1 MELKEINSLVE
12 LFFKKYE
19 EKFPSVSEK
28 SYEEIFL
35 VSLKNKD
42 LPDTNCGPY
51 TYSWGNIS
59 IKIKVLSN
67 YLKSII
73 SKGDRCIL
81 LSENR
86 PEWLI
91 SDLSIM
97 NSGGVTVP
105 LFTTYS
111 ESDYEYII
119 KDCAPKV
126 CIVSNFDQF
135 KKIKNFIKENT
146 IVISIDAFDK
156 NIKSFEYIFLKA
168 ETDLKT
174 ITKSIFSYNENL
186 RRNDLACI
194 IYTSGTTGNP
204 KGVMLS
210 HGGILSNCEGADEIL
225 NSLVKKDPPVF
236 LTWLPLSHSYEHTVQ
251 YVQISLGAKIYYA
264 ENLEKLLANMAIS
277 KPTIMTAVPRF
288 YQNLYSKIF
297 INFSKQ
303 KGFKKQLIENTI
315 LLGTKILNKETLNLK
330 EKIINF
336 LCEKLVRKKI
346 KKQFGGRLKA
356 FVSGGGA
363 LDRKIGEFLNSIGLP
378 TLQGYGLTETS
389 PVVSCNI
396 PGKIKI
402 ETVGP
407 PFKTNDVK
415 IADDGEILVK
425 GENVML
431 GYWNMK
437 KETDE
442 IIKDGW
448 LHTGDIG
455 EITQDGN
462 LKITDRKKEI
472 IVNLGGDN
480 ISPSKIEN
488 LLCLNEKI
496 KQSFVYGDKKTYLV
510 ALIVSENDENK
521 KEIEF
526 YLENLN
532 KNLSSVEK
540 VKKFK
545 LIKEEFTIE
554 NRMLTPTLKLKRKK
568 ILEKYKEELE
578 KLY

>member
-1 MELKEINSLVE
+1 MEMKEINSLVE
-12 LFFKKYE
+12 LFFKKFE
-19 EKFPSVSEK
+19 QVTSGNFKK
-28 SYEEIFL
+28 MKNTFL
-35 VSLKNKD
+35 VSLKHKD
-42 LPDTNCGPY
+42 KNDKPIS
-51 TYSWGNIS
+51 YSWGVTNTR
-59 IKIKVLSN
+59 IKILSN
-67 YLKSII
+67 YLINVI

-91 SDLSIM
+91 SDIAIM
-97 NSGGVTVP
+97 NAGGVTVP

-111 ESDYEYII
+111 ETDYKYII
-119 KDCAPKV
+119 NDCDPKV
-126 CIVSNFDQF
+126 CIVSNIEQF
-135 KKIKNFIKENT
+135 KKVKNYIKDET
-146 IVISIDAFDK
+146 ILISIDQFDQNILCFNKIFEKVLFNYPEKIEQMK
-156 NIKSFEYIFLKA
+156 NLYNKDIK
-168 ETDLKT
+168 
-174 ITKSIFSYNENL
+174 
-186 RRNDLACI
+186 RNDLACI

-210 HGGILSNCEGADEIL
+210 HGGILSNCEGAREIL
-225 NSLVKKDPPVF
+225 DSLVKKDQPVF

-251 YVQISLGAKIYYA
+251 YVQISLGAKVYYA
-264 ENLEKLLANMAIS
+264 ESLEKLLTNMSVA

-288 YQNLYSKIF
+288 YQNLYSKIS

-303 KGFKKQLIENTI
+303 KGFKKKLIENTT
-315 LLGTKILNKETLNLK
+315 LLGTKTLNNEILNFN

-346 KKQFGGRLKA
+346 KNQFGGRLKA

-363 LDRKIGEFLNSIGLP
+363 LDQKIGEFLNSIGLP

-407 PFKTNDVK
+407 PFKTNNVK
-415 IADDGEILVK
+415 IANDGEILVK

-437 KETDE
+437 KETE
-442 IIKDGW
+442 EVIKNGW

-455 EITQDGN
+455 EITKDGN

-488 LLCLNEKI
+488 LLSLQEKI
-496 KQSFVYGDKKTYLV
+496 KQSFIYGDKKTYLV
-510 ALIVSENDENK
+510 ALIVTESLENK

-526 YLENLN
+526 YIENLN
-532 KNLSSVEK
+532 KTLSSVEK

-545 LIKEEFTIE
+545 LINEEFTIE
-554 NRMLTPTLKLKRKK
+554 NGMLTPTMKLKRKK
-568 ILEKYKEELE
+568 ILKKYKEDLE

>member
-1 MELKEINSLVE
+1 MELKKINSLVE
-12 LFFKKYE
+12 LFFKKFE
-19 EKFPSVSEK
+19 QVTADNFEKMK
-28 SYEEIFL
+28 NTFL
-35 VSLKNKD
+35 VSLKQNNRGDKSIS
-42 LPDTNCGPY
+42 
-51 TYSWGNIS
+51 YSWGVTNSRIR
-59 IKIKVLSN
+59 VLSN
-67 YLKSII
+67 YLKNII
-73 SKGDRCIL
+73 SKGDRCVL

-91 SDLSIM
+91 SDLAIM
-97 NSGGVTVP
+97 NAGGVTVP

-111 ESDYEYII
+111 ENDYKYII
-119 KDCAPKV
+119 NDCKPKV
-126 CIVSNFDQF
+126 CIVSNIEQF
-135 KKIKNFIKENT
+135 KKIKNYIKDET
-146 IVISIDAFDK
+146 ILVSIDKFDQNVTCFDKIFEKVLFNYPKEIDQMKNLYNK
-156 NIKSFEYIFLKA
+156 NIK
-168 ETDLKT
+168 
-174 ITKSIFSYNENL
+174 
-186 RRNDLACI
+186 RNDLACI

-210 HGGILSNCEGADEIL
+210 HGGILSNCEGAREIL
-225 NSLVKKDPPVF
+225 DTLVNKDLPVF

-251 YVQISLGAKIYYA
+251 YVQISLGAKVFYA
-264 ENLEKLLANMAIS
+264 ESLEKLLPNMLVA

-288 YQNLYSKIF
+288 YQNLYNKIF
-297 INFSKQ
+297 LNFSKQ
-303 KGFKKQLIENTI
+303 KGFKKKLIESTI
-315 LLGTKILNKETLNLK
+315 RLGTKILNKEKLNFN
-330 EKIINF
+330 EKITNLF
-336 LCEKLVRKKI
+336 CELLVRKKI
-346 KKQFGGRLKA
+346 KKQFGGKLKA

-363 LDRKIGEFLNSIGLP
+363 LDQKIGEFLNSIGLP

-407 PFKTNDVK
+407 PFKTNEVK

-437 KETDE
+437 KETDN
-442 IIKDGW
+442 IINNGW
-448 LHTGDIG
+448 LQTGDIG
-455 EITQDGN
+455 EITDDGN

-496 KQSFVYGDKKTYLV
+496 KQSIVYGDKKNYLV
-510 ALIVSENDENK
+510 ALIVTENYENK

-526 YLENLN
+526 YIENQN
-532 KNLSSVEK
+532 KNLSLVEK

-554 NRMLTPTLKLKRKK
+554 NGMLTPTLKLKRKN
-568 ILEKYKEELE
+568 ILEKYKVDLE

>member
-1 MELKEINSLVE
+1 MDLRKINSLVE
-12 LFFKKYE
+12 LFFEKYKE
-19 EKFPSVSEK
+19 FSNLNSLFLKWLKTEKDDFLTWSQVEIRVRVLSE
-28 SYEEIFL
+28 Y
-35 VSLKNKD
+35 LKN
-42 LPDTNCGPY
+42 N
-51 TYSWGNIS
+51 
-59 IKIKVLSN
+59 
-67 YLKSII
+67 I
-73 SKGDRCIL
+73 SKGDRCVL

-91 SDLSIM
+91 ADISIM
-97 NSGGVTVP
+97 NAGGITVP

-111 ESDYEYII
+111 EQDYEYIM
-119 KDCAPKV
+119 KDCKPKI
-126 CIVSNFDQF
+126 CIVSNDIQF
-135 KKIKNFIKENT
+135 KKLEKFISSEIKVLSIENFNKKIESINNIYERYFKEESTQSQKFVYYNREIKRK
-146 IVISIDAFDK
+146 DP
-156 NIKSFEYIFLKA
+156 
-168 ETDLKT
+168 
-174 ITKSIFSYNENL
+174 
-186 RRNDLACI
+186 ACI

-210 HGGILSNCEGADEIL
+210 HGGILSNCEGAQEIL
-225 NSLVKKDPPVF
+225 ETLVEKDNPVF

-251 YVQISLGAKIYYA
+251 YVQILLGAKVFYA
-264 ENLEKLLANMAIS
+264 ENLEKLLLNIS
-277 KPTIMTAVPRF
+277 IAKPTIMTAVPRF
-288 YQNLYSKIF
+288 YQNLYNKISL
-297 INFSKQ
+297 NFSKQ
-303 KGFKKQLIENTI
+303 KGLKKKLINNTI
-315 LLGTKILNKETLNLK
+315 FLGTKILNREKLDLK

-346 KKQFGGRLKA
+346 KRQFGGKLKA

-363 LDRKIGEFLNSIGLP
+363 LDQKIGEFLNSIGLP

-407 PFKTNDVK
+407 PFKTNKVK

-431 GYWNMK
+431 GYWNME
-437 KETDE
+437 KETNE
-442 IIKDGW
+442 IIKNGW

-455 EITQDGN
+455 EITKDGN

-488 LLCLNEKI
+488 LLGLSEKI
-496 KQSFVYGDKKTYLV
+496 RQSFVYGDKKTYLV
-510 ALIVSENDENK
+510 ALIVSESENFN
-521 KEIEF
+521 EIEI

-532 KNLSSVEK
+532 KNLSLVEK

-545 LIKEEFTIE
+545 LINEEFTIE
-554 NRMLTPTLKLKRKK
+554 NGMLTPTLKLKRKK
-568 ILEKYKEELE
+568 ILEKYKNELE